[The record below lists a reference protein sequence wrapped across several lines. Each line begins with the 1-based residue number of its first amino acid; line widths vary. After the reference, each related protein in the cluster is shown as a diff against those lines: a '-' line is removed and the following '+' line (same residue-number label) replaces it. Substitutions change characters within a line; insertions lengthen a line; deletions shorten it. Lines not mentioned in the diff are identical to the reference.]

1 MCCTKRFKCFSILG
15 GLPVVIFLGDDVQ
28 LPPVLDTP
36 VYKANSKSPAGMH
49 GALVWKEFNEAVL
62 LKTVV
67 HQAEDQT
74 YFKNVL
80 GALREYKLTQDHA
93 TWLQKFQWGDL
104 LKSHGQSFID
114 DMDENSLFV
123 FPTHNEEWLHNK
135 TKILKANER
144 NPIAKV
150 DAISHGSHAKG
161 VSSENAKGLLPT
173 VYLCIGCKVMLTTNL
188 HVKFGL
194 FNGSTGTVVEIIY
207 PEGKTPKDCQPVCV
221 MVKFQKYTGPPFV
234 NHDVK
239 IVPITPI
246 KRKIDC
252 FCYSCSITQI
262 PLRLGWGTT
271 IHRCQGMT
279 IGEGESSRYIVI
291 NPGTRK
297 FESLTP
303 GALFVALSRAKTA
316 GDDRT
321 PPDFAWHPAVLVNQ
335 DRLCHI
341 VNTPTTRARDLEIKR
356 IQNLSNATFSK
367 YSFISKSKI
376 LHKFRETTDLRHEE

>member
-1 MCCTKRFKCFSILG
+1 
-15 GLPVVIFLGDDVQ
+15 
-28 LPPVLDTP
+28 
-36 VYKANSKSPAGMH
+36 MH

-67 HQAEDQT
+67 RQAEDQS

-188 HVKFGL
+188 HVKLACSMVQLGRL
-194 FNGSTGTVVEIIY
+194 SKLSTL
-207 PEGKTPKDCQPVCV
+207 KAKLQKDCQPVCV

-234 NHDVK
+234 
-239 IVPITPI
+239 
-246 KRKIDC
+246 
-252 FCYSCSITQI
+252 
-262 PLRLGWGTT
+262 
-271 IHRCQGMT
+271 
-279 IGEGESSRYIVI
+279 
-291 NPGTRK
+291 
-297 FESLTP
+297 
-303 GALFVALSRAKTA
+303 KTMM
-316 GDDRT
+316 
-321 PPDFAWHPAVLVNQ
+321 
-335 DRLCHI
+335 
-341 VNTPTTRARDLEIKR
+341 
-356 IQNLSNATFSK
+356 
-367 YSFISKSKI
+367 
-376 LHKFRETTDLRHEE
+376 